1 MSTTF
6 NERNL
11 IDATAQVTR
20 ALPAAAANVTSTG
33 IYLGGDGPHKERL
46 KVKVELPANTVLV
59 ATKLLTITL
68 QDSAD
73 NSSFAAAAPAQ
84 SFVITGD
91 TGFPAQ
97 DIYFDIN
104 NSIRSYV
111 AVNFACE
118 TGAGNNTGT
127 TATISLVS

>member
-1 MSTTF
+1 MPTTF

-20 ALPAAAANVTSTG
+20 ALPAAAANVTSSG

-104 NSIRSYV
+104 NSIRAYV
-111 AVNFACE
+111 AVNFAVE
-118 TGAGNNTGT
+118 TGGGNNTST

>member
-1 MSTTF
+1 MPTTF

-33 IYLGGDGPHKERL
+33 IYIGGDGPHKERL

-104 NSIRSYV
+104 NSIRAYV
-111 AVNFACE
+111 AVNFAVE
-118 TGAGNNTGT
+118 TGGGNNTST